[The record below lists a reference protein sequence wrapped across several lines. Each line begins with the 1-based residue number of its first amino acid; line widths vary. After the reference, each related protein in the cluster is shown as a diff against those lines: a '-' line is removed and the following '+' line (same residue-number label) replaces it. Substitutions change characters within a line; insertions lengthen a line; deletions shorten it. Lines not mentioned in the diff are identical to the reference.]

1 MAKSKAA
8 VGLLGEFLGKRP
20 LSAGLAQLKEIKP
33 GVAGGHR
40 SGRACLRIH
49 STKRNAELR
58 ETDRDTSK
66 VLMTSSSFWIR
77 PGPKTACPWASHSYE
92 SVTSHFC
99 F

>member
-8 VGLLGEFLGKRP
+8 VGLLGKFLGKRP

-49 STKRNAELR
+49 STKRNAEL
-58 ETDRDTSK
+58 
-66 VLMTSSSFWIR
+66 
-77 PGPKTACPWASHSYE
+77 
-92 SVTSHFC
+92 
-99 F
+99 